1 MAKER
6 ATGDKIAAWVDPD
19 ARDMGDE
26 DMAAFFAA
34 LMQVIDVVSERANQ
48 VLVEA
53 FQVDVSRKVEMA
65 PPLPPQIF
73 GGSTFEFGSSS
84 GSANAEMENQ
94 LLVPPP
100 QGQGFEAWMDMQQQ
114 MVMAALPPPQGF
126 ASEMDMQQQM
136 VMELP
141 PAQGVAAGMD
151 MHEMPPPPGFAAGMG
166 MEPGAELP
174 WGRTGPWPAQVF
186 AAAPRHEALHLV
198 PFPVYTII
206 SSTKAPSSH
215 EQHRSGTGL
224 APAAGKAAAQAH
236 GREQQR
242 PYSVSHRTLPS
253 SPVDSPSVPACRRAP
268 ADQPHVQPYSS
279 NAAAS
284 SAVPTTGKCL
294 LCCTCTT
301 SHV

>member
-19 ARDMGDE
+19 AHDMGDE

-114 MVMAALPPPQGF
+114 MVMAALPPPQSF

-166 MEPGAELP
+166 MEQMQTVIPQPPGFEDDMGMAIEQLVMAMP
-174 WGRTGPWPAQVF
+174 PSLEFPAGMETNSGF
-186 AAAPRHEALHLV
+186 
-198 PFPVYTII
+198 PFPY
-206 SSTKAPSSH
+206 
-215 EQHRSGTGL
+215 
-224 APAAGKAAAQAH
+224 
-236 GREQQR
+236 
-242 PYSVSHRTLPS
+242 
-253 SPVDSPSVPACRRAP
+253 
-268 ADQPHVQPYSS
+268 
-279 NAAAS
+279 
-284 SAVPTTGKCL
+284 
-294 LCCTCTT
+294 
-301 SHV
+301 